1 MKDFIFRQESEG
13 VIVFNDEK
21 DRKVYEA
28 FLSNIYRK
36 DKNLL
41 LVVTISIKE
50 KKTTEKQIQL
60 WRILVDLI
68 AKESGNDGKTIEET
82 LINHNTSVRKKAED
96 MTNEELQNLLE
107 KSVLFSQ
114 DFFGINIQLNDN
126 NHFELYK
133 V

>member
-1 MKDFIFRQESEG
+1 MKSFVFKQESEG

-21 DRKVYEA
+21 DREVYNT
-28 FLSNIYRK
+28 FLSNIYNK

-41 LVVTISIKE
+41 LVITISIKE
-50 KKTTEKQIQL
+50 KKTTQSQIQL
-60 WRILVDLI
+60 WKILVDLI
-68 AKESGNDGKTIEET
+68 ANESGNDGNTVEET
-82 LINHNTSVRKKAED
+82 LINHNTSICKKVED

-107 KSVLFSQ
+107 KSILFSQ